1 MNNGFYLELLL
12 GAVPDNYV
20 IEDKQDFSQY
30 REVYLLISIT
40 DNYKYYVSLFLET
53 DENMINITLM
63 RDSHDPNREY
73 QEQYI
78 DLKNV
83 SQYKFHELQIKLN
96 EIIRTAMKTFVNK

>member
-40 DNYKYYVSLFLET
+40 DNYKYYASLFLET
-53 DENMINITLM
+53 DENMISITLM

-73 QEQYI
+73 KEEYK
-78 DLKNV
+78 DLKNI
-83 SQYKFHELQIKLN
+83 SQYKFNELQTKLKD
-96 EIIRTAMKTFVNK
+96 IICKEMKTFVSK